1 MEFLLT
7 PENLFI
13 LITLTFLEI
22 ILGIDNII
30 FIALTVNKLPKIYR
44 KNARIIGIGLALI
57 MRILMLLALSW
68 VLGLTKTLF
77 TISGLDFSVNNILLI
92 LGGVFLIIKSGTEIY
107 NDTLGI
113 HENQDEKPSNDAI
126 KRGFFG
132 AIIQIALVDFI
143 FSFDS
148 IITAIGI
155 TRFVPIIVI
164 AVVIS
169 MIVMLLAAEYIGN
182 IIRKYPSLK
191 MMALAFIFMIGV
203 ILLADGIH
211 IEISKGYLYF
221 SLFFATAIECLNIVV
236 KKNSKI

>member
-1 MEFLLT
+1 MEFLLA

-13 LITLTFLEI
+13 LVTLTFLEI

-30 FIALTVNKLPKIYR
+30 FIAIAVNKLPQAYR
-44 KNARIIGIGLALI
+44 RNARIIGIGLALI

-77 TISGLDFSVNNILLI
+77 TISGLPFSVNNILLI
-92 LGGVFLIIKSGTEIY
+92 LGGVFLIVKSGAEIY
-107 NDTLGI
+107 SDTLGI
-113 HENQDEKPSNDAI
+113 SDHNNQNSNQEAV

-155 TRFVPIIVI
+155 TRFLPIIVI

-169 MIVMLLAAEYIGN
+169 MIVMLLASEYISN

-211 IEISKGYLYF
+211 LEISKGYLYF
-221 SLFFATAIECLNIVV
+221 SLFFATAIECLNIIA
-236 KKNSKI
+236 KKNSRT